1 MRTEEGGP
9 RMMWRKVVLAI
20 VVGLLVSGLS
30 TGVLAEKPPTRGWD
44 SGPGPKPWELGDPDW
59 PAYCDNFGLESRV
72 AIEDAGPVTYRPVG
86 IRADRARLGSDGL
99 YQGRRGLPSRRFEV
113 RILGSKVAIRR

>member
-44 SGPGPKPWELGDPDW
+44 SGPGPKPWQWGDPDW
-59 PAYCDNFGLESRV
+59 PAYCDDFGLESRIAVDNGITV
-72 AIEDAGPVTYRPVG
+72 ASRPVA
-86 IRADRARLGSDGL
+86 IRADRARLGPISL